1 MLLTFSDLIGKVP
14 GTSGPVN
21 ANSELVSPKQRSNKQ
36 YKHDYYSFSTE
47 VLSFACYQHLL
58 ISTFWAISLKTHY
71 ILWKNCRSLVLAVN
85 SLVKFALF
93 YCIFIQA
100 EISLALLLLFL
111 QSFDP
116 SVCFCT
122 YTDSAMIT
130 QEAPAFMP
138 PQLVYKEQLCHSPS
152 CHFK

>member
-1 MLLTFSDLIGKVP
+1 MLLTFSDLIRKVP

-71 ILWKNCRSLVLAVN
+71 ILWKNSRSLVLAVN

-93 YCIFIQA
+93 LLHFHPSRNRPGSD
-100 EISLALLLLFL
+100 SLVFTVIWSLCLLLHIHRFCNDNTRGSSFYAASTSL
-111 QSFDP
+111 QRAVMPLSIVSF
-116 SVCFCT
+116 
-122 YTDSAMIT
+122 
-130 QEAPAFMP
+130 
-138 PQLVYKEQLCHSPS
+138 
-152 CHFK
+152 